1 MKTKNNRNIILVTET
16 AFNICT
22 EFVKQL
28 SIEGSI
34 LRAGVNLS
42 DGFSSRQLQ

>member
-1 MKTKNNRNIILVTET
+1 MKTKNNQNIILVTDI

-34 LRAGVNLS
+34 LRGVNLS